1 AELGC
6 GPDEADALLA
16 ATRRLSERCV
26 LDPGRDLGMDDVHLP
41 AVPGDPYARLVARC
55 AAGLTRRGLGTSWRA
70 AARLEAE
77 LGVIARKGLASYFL
91 TVADA
96 AALIRSRGIR
106 CAIRGSGAG
115 SLVNYL
121 LGIGDLDPL
130 RHDLVMERFLADSR
144 EGLPDI
150 DLDVESARR
159 LEAYEALFE
168 RFGRESTACVS
179 MMETY
184 RARSAI
190 RDVGNAVGLPPLE
203 IDAIAKAFPQIRAS
217 QIRTALHDLPELR
230 QSNLAS
236 GRLEGLFR
244 IAERLEDRKSTR
256 LNSSHVK

>member
-1 AELGC
+1 YVEPAADPLGEVRDAGRRLAPLDGRHLDDRTGHAYLKSVPEMRRVAELSC

-41 AVPGDPYARLVARC
+41 AVPGDPYAQLVARC

-115 SLVNYL
+115 
-121 LGIGDLDPL
+121 
-130 RHDLVMERFLADSR
+130 
-144 EGLPDI
+144 
-150 DLDVESARR
+150 
-159 LEAYEALFE
+159 
-168 RFGRESTACVS
+168 
-179 MMETY
+179 
-184 RARSAI
+184 
-190 RDVGNAVGLPPLE
+190 
-203 IDAIAKAFPQIRAS
+203 
-217 QIRTALHDLPELR
+217 
-230 QSNLAS
+230 
-236 GRLEGLFR
+236 
-244 IAERLEDRKSTR
+244 
-256 LNSSHVK
+256 